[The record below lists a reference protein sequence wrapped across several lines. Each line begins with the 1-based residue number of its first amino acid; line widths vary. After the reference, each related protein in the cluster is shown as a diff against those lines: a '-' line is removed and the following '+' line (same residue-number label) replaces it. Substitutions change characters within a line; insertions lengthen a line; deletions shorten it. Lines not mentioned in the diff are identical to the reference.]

1 MQNQDVYKPKHK
13 VRIVTAASLF
23 DGHDA
28 AINIMRRII
37 QSTGVEVIHLGHD
50 RSVDEVVNCAIQEDA
65 NAIAMTS
72 YQGGHNEYFKYM
84 YDLLQEKGAGH
95 IKIFGGG
102 GGVILEEEIKDLM
115 DYGITRIYSPDD
127 GREMGLQGM
136 INDLVQKAD
145 EVSADSTDKGKIC
158 NEDGDW
164 LFELGNDKVL
174 ENLKAK
180 DVNTI
185 ARLISLAENNQKD
198 FKEIFSYGE
207 GEAKDTIPVLG
218 ITGTGGSGKSSL
230 VDELVRRFLVD
241 FKDKTLGIISV
252 DPSKR
257 KTGGALLGDRI
268 RMNAINSPRVYMRSL
283 ATRQSNLALSKYVQD
298 AVDVLKAAHFD
309 LIILET
315 SGIGQ
320 SDTEIL
326 DHSDASLYVMTPE
339 FGAATQLEKIDMLDF
354 ADLVAINK
362 FDKRGALDALR
373 DVKKQYQ
380 RNHNLWDTDLN
391 QLPVYGTIASQ
402 FNDPGMNVL
411 YKSIMD
417 KIVEKTDTN
426 LKSDYTISDE
436 MSEKIYIIPPQRT
449 RYLSEI
455 AENNRAYDTS
465 AKSQIEVAQKLYGIF
480 QTILSVLNS
489 STEDEANFL
498 DKNGLN
504 EENILKTIN
513 TEEKKD
519 FISLLI
525 KEFDR
530 VKMNLDPYNWEKILE
545 WNSTVQRYK
554 NEVYSFKV
562 RDKEIKIQTH
572 TKSLSHLNIPKVA
585 LPKYKAWGDLL
596 KWMLQE
602 NVPGQFPFTSGL
614 YPFKRTGED
623 PTRMFAGEGG
633 PERTNRRFH
642 YVSHGLPA
650 KRLSTAFD
658 SVTLYGNDPDYRPD
672 IYGKIGNAGVSICC
686 LDDAK
691 KLYSGFDLADPMTS
705 VSMTING
712 PAPMLLGFF
721 MNTAIDQQCEKYIK
735 ENGLEEEVNSKI
747 DEIYMAKGTKRPTY
761 QGDLPEGNNGLGLML
776 LGVTGDM
783 VLPKEV
789 YENIKYKT
797 ISVVRGTVQADILKE
812 DQAQNTCI
820 FSTEF
825 ALRLMGDVQ
834 EYFIKNKVRNFYSVS
849 ISGYHIAEAG
859 ANPIT
864 QLALTLSNGFT
875 YVEYYLSRGM
885 NINDFGP
892 NLSFFF
898 SNGIDPEY
906 AVIGRVARRIW
917 AKAMKEKYNANARA
931 QMLKYHIQTSGRSLH
946 AQEIDFNDIRTTL
959 QALYAIYDN
968 CNSLHTN
975 AYDEAI
981 TTPTEESVR
990 RAMAIQLII
999 NKELGLAK
1007 NENPIQGSFI
1017 IEELTDLVEEAVL
1030 LEFDRLTERGGVL
1043 GAMETMYQRS
1053 KIQEES
1059 LYYETLKHNGKFP
1072 IIGVNTFLSSKGSPT
1087 VKPREVIRATT
1098 EEKEYQINSLNNLHE
1113 SYKGKSEK
1121 LLEELQTTA
1130 IHNNNMFECLME
1142 VTKYCS
1148 LGQITDAL
1156 FEVGGQYR
1164 RNM

>member
-1 MQNQDVYKPKHK
+1 MEQVAPYKPKYK

-50 RSVDEVVNCAIQEDA
+50 RSVEEVVNTAIQEDA
-65 NAIAMTS
+65 NAIALTS

-84 YDLLQEKGAGH
+84 YDLLKEKGAGH

-102 GGVILEEEIKDLM
+102 GGVILPAEIKELM

-127 GREMGLQGM
+127 GRALGLQGM
-136 INDLVQKAD
+136 INDLVQQSDYAIGD
-145 EVSADSTDKGKIC
+145 VLNNEVKTLHK
-158 NEDGDW
+158 
-164 LFELGNDKVL
+164 
-174 ENLKAK
+174 K
-180 DVNTI
+180 DPKSI
-185 ARLISLAENNQKD
+185 GRLISSAEN
-198 FKEIFSYGE
+198 FPEVAKEALEEIHTKNENSN
-207 GEAKDTIPVLG
+207 TPVLG
-218 ITGTGGSGKSSL
+218 ITGTGGAGKSSL
-230 VDELVRRFLVD
+230 VDELVRRFLID
-241 FKDKTLGIISV
+241 FPEKTVGLVSV

-283 ATRQSNLALSKYVQD
+283 ATRQSNLALSKYVNE
-298 AVDVLKAAHFD
+298 AVEVLKAAEYD

-320 SDTEIL
+320 SDTEIIE
-326 DHSDASLYVMTPE
+326 HSDVSLYVMTPE

-362 FDKRGALDALR
+362 FDKRGSLDALR
-373 DVKKQYQ
+373 DVKKQYM
-380 RNHNLWDTDLN
+380 RNNNLWDVHQDD
-391 QLPVYGTIASQ
+391 LPVYGTIASQ
-402 FNDPGMNVL
+402 FNDPGMNTL
-411 YKSIMD
+411 YKAIMD
-417 KIVEKTDTN
+417 ELVDKADAD
-426 LKSDYTISDE
+426 LKSTFHISDE
-436 MSEKIYIIPPQRT
+436 MSEKIFVIPSSRT

-455 AENNRAYDTS
+455 AESNRAYDAT
-465 AKSQIEVAQKLYGIF
+465 ANTQVEVAQKLYGIYK
-480 QTILSVLNS
+480 TLESVSEL
-489 STEDEANFL
+489 TPEL
-498 DKNGLN
+498 DKSGIASQSVSSGDV
-504 EENILKTIN
+504 EN
-513 TEEKKD
+513 KD
-519 FISLLI
+519 FVKMLI
-525 KEFDR
+525 AEFDR
-530 VKMNLDPYNWEKILE
+530 VKLNLDPYNWEVITGWDDKV
-545 WNSTVQRYK
+545 NKYK
-554 NEVYSFKV
+554 DPIYSFKV
-562 RDKEIKIQTH
+562 RDKEIKIETH
-572 TKSLSHLNIPKVA
+572 TESLSHTQIPKVA
-585 LPKYKAWGDLL
+585 LPKYQAWGDILR
-596 KWMLQE
+596 WCLQE
-602 NVPGQFPFTSGL
+602 NVPGEFPYTAGL

-623 PTRMFAGEGG
+623 PARMFAGEGG

-642 YVSHGLPA
+642 YVSAGLPA

-658 SVTLYGNDPDYRPD
+658 SVTLYGNDPDLRPD

-691 KLYSGFDLADPMTS
+691 KLYSGFDLANVMTS

-721 MNTAIDQQCEKYIK
+721 MNAAIDQQCEFYIK
-735 ENGLEEEVNSKI
+735 ENNLEKEVEAKI
-747 DEIYMAKGTKRPTY
+747 AKIYKGKTRPSY
-761 QGDLPEGNNGLGLML
+761 NGELPEGNNGLGLML
-776 LGVTGDM
+776 LGVTGDQ
-783 VLPKEV
+783 VLPSDLYAE
-789 YENIKYKT
+789 IKKNT
-797 ISVVRGTVQADILKE
+797 IAQVRGTVQADILKE

-834 EYFIKNKVRNFYSVS
+834 EYFIENNVRNFYSVS

-885 NINDFGP
+885 DINKFGP

-906 AVIGRVARRIW
+906 AVIGRVARKIW
-917 AKAMKEKYNANARA
+917 AKAMKHKYGANPRA

-946 AQEIDFNDIRTTL
+946 AQEIDFNDIRTSL

-1007 NENPIQGSFI
+1007 NENPIQGAFI

-1030 LEFDRLTERGGVL
+1030 LEFDRITERGGVL

-1087 VKPREVIRATT
+1087 VQPAEVIRATE
-1098 EEKEYQINSLNNLHE
+1098 EEKQFQIKTLKNLHE
-1113 SYKGKSEK
+1113 ANDTAA
-1121 LLEELQTTA
+1121 LLTDLQQRA
-1130 IHNNNMFECLME
+1130 INNENIFEALME
-1142 VTKYCS
+1142 VCKVCS
-1148 LGQITDAL
+1148 LGEITASL